1 MMPLVP
7 LATFLA
13 VQLGAAIWWA
23 ARVSTQLDGVRE
35 DVKAIG
41 EQVATLTTAVQ
52 HHETAIAVIDAI
64 HKQQAKNGAPR
75 GA

>member
-7 LATFLA
+7 IATFLA

-35 DVKAIG
+35 DVQAIS
-41 EQVATLTTAVQ
+41 EQVSELTKAVQ
-52 HHETAIAVIDAI
+52 QHETAIAVIDAI
-64 HKQQAKNGAPR
+64 HRQQQAKNGAHR
-75 GA
+75 A

>member
-1 MMPLVP
+1 MMPLIP

-35 DVKAIG
+35 DVQAISANVS
-41 EQVATLTTAVQ
+41 ELTKAVQ
-52 HHETAIAVIDAI
+52 GHETAIAVIETI
-64 HKQQAKNGAPR
+64 HKQQAKNGAHR
-75 GA
+75 G

>member
-35 DVKAIG
+35 DVQAISA
-41 EQVATLTTAVQ
+41 EVKTLTKAVQ
-52 HHETAIAVIDAI
+52 SHETAIAVIETI
-64 HKQQAKNGAPR
+64 HKQQAKNGAHR
-75 GA
+75 A

>member
-13 VQLGAAIWWA
+13 VQLGGAIWWA

-35 DVKAIG
+35 DVKAIS
-41 EQVATLTTAVQ
+41 EQVKELTKAVQ
-52 HHETAIAVIDAI
+52 THETAIAVIETVNR
-64 HKQQAKNGAPR
+64 QQLKNGAHR
-75 GA
+75 G

>member
-1 MMPLVP
+1 MPLVP

-23 ARVSTQLDGVRE
+23 ARVSTQLEGVRE
-35 DVKAIG
+35 DVQAISA
-41 EQVATLTTAVQ
+41 QVSELTRAVQ
-52 HHETAIAVIDAI
+52 HHETAIAVIETI

-75 GA
+75 A

>member
-23 ARVSTQLDGVRE
+23 ARVSTQLEGVRE
-35 DVKAIG
+35 DVQGISTEVK
-41 EQVATLTTAVQ
+41 TLTKAVQ
-52 HHETAIAVIDAI
+52 SHETAIAVIETI
-64 HKQQAKNGAPR
+64 HKQQAKNGAHR
-75 GA
+75 A

>member
-13 VQLGAAIWWA
+13 VQFGAAIWWA

-35 DVKAIG
+35 DVQAISA
-41 EQVATLTTAVQ
+41 QVKELTKAVQ
-52 HHETAIAVIDAI
+52 MHETAIAVIETV
-64 HKQQAKNGAPR
+64 HKQQAKNGAHR
-75 GA
+75 G